1 MSKTKKKGI
10 RSLAILLALILTLG
24 FSPVTNA
31 EAKSAPRLNYKKVTL
46 VQGKKKKLKVKGTKR
61 RVKWY
66 STKKSVATVN
76 KKGVVKAK
84 KKGKATIVAK
94 VGKKKYRCKVTVKK
108 KTFKK
113 KTNGKRVKLN
123 KSVKKQLP
131 CPDFLAFEKPDGI
144 AVGTSVDFFSYL
156 MYYGKDMTGTTDS
169 VRANYFKWYS
179 SDRTVLSF
187 DKRGIA
193 TGKKVGLSK
202 VYCKYVNTKGKWE
215 KSREVTVK
223 VMDGGNVKFSYTLG
237 MEESPFSYKNLNV
250 WDYYKHNT
258 FDESLPKFNTLTVR
272 IQNNSSKSVR
282 IDNVS
287 ASTSSTPK
295 WIYFEKND
303 QKSLTVAANSTET
316 VKFYSCYAYTNLGAE
331 VCSNYIIDS
340 EVFSMIKFDYA
351 FGGKRFSSEVNK
363 GSTNWKSYKSDYMTR
378 KECNED
384 NPYK

>member
-10 RSLAILLALILTLG
+10 RSLAILLVLILTLG

-31 EAKSAPRLNYKKVTL
+31 EAKAAPRLNYKKVTL

-94 VGKKKYRCKVTVKK
+94 VGKKKYHCKVTVKR
-108 KTFKK
+108 KTSKK
-113 KTNGKRVKLN
+113 KTNGKKVKLN

-131 CPDFLAFEKPDGI
+131 YPDFLTFEDPDGVV
-144 AVGTSVDFFSYL
+144 AGTSVDFFSYL

-179 SDRTVLSF
+179 SNKTVLSF

-193 TGKKVGLSK
+193 TGRKAGLAK

-223 VMDGGNVKFSYTLG
+223 VADGGNVKFSYTISL
-237 MEESPFSYKNLNV
+237 EKSPFNYKNLNV

-258 FDESLPKFNTLTVR
+258 FDESLPKFNTLTVK
-272 IQNNSSKSVR
+272 IQNNSPKDVTIR
-282 IDNVS
+282 GIGLDTN
-287 ASTSSTPK
+287 TTPK
-295 WIYFEKND
+295 SIYFETPDK
-303 QKSLTVAANSTET
+303 KKVIIPANSTKE
-316 VKFYSCYAYTNLGAE
+316 VKYYASCAYNSFDQE
-331 VCSNYIIDS
+331 VLRNYIIDR
-340 EVFSMIKFDYA
+340 EVLKTVGIGYNYGKVQVVANND
-351 FGGKRFSSEVNK
+351 FGSSY
-363 GSTNWKSYKSDYMTR
+363 WRYY
-378 KECNED
+378 
-384 NPYK
+384 Y